1 MNKKRSYNAS
11 IMNTNDT
18 MFDLSGSVFAVVSL
32 FMGNLYVHIR
42 VFSNNKYPT
51 KNGIST
57 SASQW
62 EALMKSINRKG
73 TNTTS
78 GVTIKKTTSG
88 VKIQIEDKEQEVFIN
103 SDQVNNLTSR

>member
-1 MNKKRSYNAS
+1 MNNKRSYSAS
-11 IMNTNDT
+11 IMSTNDT
-18 MFDLSGSVFAVVSL
+18 MFDLSVSVFAVVSL
-32 FMGNLYVHIR
+32 FMGKLYVHIR

-51 KNGIST
+51 KNGISMSPT
-57 SASQW
+57 QL

-78 GVTIKKTTSG
+78 GVTIKKTISG
-88 VKIQIEDKEQEVFIN
+88 VKIQIEDKEMFIN

>member
-1 MNKKRSYNAS
+1 MNNKRSYSAS
-11 IMNTNDT
+11 IMSTNDT
-18 MFDLSGSVFAVVSL
+18 MFNLSGSVFAVVSL
-32 FMGNLYVHIR
+32 FMRKLYVHIR

-51 KNGIST
+51 KNGISMSPT
-57 SASQW
+57 QW

-78 GVTIKKTTSG
+78 GVTIKKTISG
-88 VKIQIEDKEQEVFIN
+88 VKIQIEDKEMFIN

>member
-1 MNKKRSYNAS
+1 MNNKRSYSAS
-11 IMNTNDT
+11 IMNTNDI

-32 FMGNLYVHIR
+32 FMGRLYVHIR
-42 VFSNNKYPT
+42 AFSNNKYPT
-51 KNGIST
+51 KNVISMLVT
-57 SASQW
+57 QW

-78 GVTIKKTTSG
+78 GVTIKKTISG
-88 VKIQIEDKEQEVFIN
+88 VKILIEDKEVFIN

>member
-32 FMGNLYVHIR
+32 FMGKLYVHIR

-51 KNGIST
+51 KM
-57 SASQW
+57 AW
-62 EALMKSINRKG
+62 KE
-73 TNTTS
+73 TNTTL

>member
-11 IMNTNDT
+11 IMKTNDT

-32 FMGNLYVHIR
+32 FMGKLYVHIR
-42 VFSNNKYPT
+42 VFSNNKCPT
-51 KNGIST
+51 KNGISM

-78 GVTIKKTTSG
+78 GVTMGARRGEQGGAVAPPWKKKKFEKKCT
-88 VKIQIEDKEQEVFIN
+88 N
-103 SDQVNNLTSR
+103 

>member
-1 MNKKRSYNAS
+1 MNNKRSYSAS
-11 IMNTNDT
+11 IMSTNDT

-32 FMGNLYVHIR
+32 FMGKLYVHIR

-51 KNGIST
+51 KNGISMSPT
-57 SASQW
+57 QW
-62 EALMKSINRKG
+62 EAFMKSINRKG

-78 GVTIKKTTSG
+78 GVTIQKTISG
-88 VKIQIEDKEQEVFIN
+88 VKIQIEDKEMFIN

>member
-1 MNKKRSYNAS
+1 MNNKRSYSAS
-11 IMNTNDT
+11 IISTNDT

-32 FMGNLYVHIR
+32 FMGKLYVHIR

-51 KNGIST
+51 KNGISMSPT
-57 SASQW
+57 QW
-62 EALMKSINRKG
+62 EAFMKSINRKG

-78 GVTIKKTTSG
+78 GVTIKKTISG
-88 VKIQIEDKEQEVFIN
+88 VKIQIEDKEMFIN